1 VIRPSLLATLA
12 TVLIDHGFCQT
23 PKASPA
29 GVDPARQAAI
39 AEIEQAI
46 GGRYISE
53 SQSIDKKSVRW
64 EFLDGA
70 CHGLPVIVDV
80 VAYPTIDLARAAA
93 VAAFSQADYDWTWLV
108 PKDKK
113 LTGKEPVAET
123 TEQYLARQAA
133 ENKANGKP
141 DDEKVDHFLMWKK
154 AEEAKHVGE

>member
-1 VIRPSLLATLA
+1 MIRQTLLATLA
-12 TVLIDHGFCQT
+12 TVLISHGFCQT
-23 PKASPA
+23 PNTSPA
-29 GVDPARQAAI
+29 AVDPARQAAI

-64 EFLDGA
+64 EFLAGA

-80 VAYPTIDLARAAA
+80 IAYPMIEVAHAAA
-93 VAAFSQADYDWTWLV
+93 VAAFSQAEYDWTWLAS
-108 PKDKK
+108 KDKK

-123 TEQYLARQAA
+123 IEQYLARQAA